1 VRTISAAS
9 ADLALDSQKLGGV
22 AASSYLTT
30 SSLGTNAIRNQAS
43 IQTAANFNI
52 DGKGT
57 VGLLDVGGSRVGTS
71 AIEVAAQDGLKI
83 TGFQP
88 FLTLRDA
95 NTGNKQ
101 GFMQSINGDVTL
113 LTDNRS
119 FLTLK
124 NLTGNVGVGNPTPAH
139 HLSITGGPTWTTNG
153 WAGVM
158 SFSNG
163 SAVGWEPNPS
173 GQSYGIGQ
181 TAGGLYFFRTCSPL
195 GQALCAAAY
204 DMQITDTGNVVQDK
218 DHGGLVKA
226 MVVVR
231 NDGVILRCY
240 NGVTNNAVAPCGFS
254 VGKPDVGQYVVTF
267 NFNVVARFASLAVHS
282 LSGGVFGSIT
292 YLTTQIYVFTDNTN
306 QSPSKADHDFTLVVF

>member
-1 VRTISAAS
+1 MKLVTLTLLFISLVVLSINVAKGQTTAFSYHGRLTDGGSAANGSFQMQFKLFDSLSGGTQIGSTIADVPVTVNQGTFAVRLDFGSNALSGANRWVEIAVRHNSGESYSTLSPREQLASSPYAVRTISAAS

-101 GFMQSINGDVTL
+101 
-113 LTDNRS
+113 
-119 FLTLK
+119 
-124 NLTGNVGVGNPTPAH
+124 
-139 HLSITGGPTWTTNG
+139 
-153 WAGVM
+153 
-158 SFSNG
+158 
-163 SAVGWEPNPS
+163 
-173 GQSYGIGQ
+173 
-181 TAGGLYFFRTCSPL
+181 
-195 GQALCAAAY
+195 
-204 DMQITDTGNVVQDK
+204 
-218 DHGGLVKA
+218 
-226 MVVVR
+226 
-231 NDGVILRCY
+231 
-240 NGVTNNAVAPCGFS
+240 
-254 VGKPDVGQYVVTF
+254 
-267 NFNVVARFASLAVHS
+267 
-282 LSGGVFGSIT
+282 
-292 YLTTQIYVFTDNTN
+292 
-306 QSPSKADHDFTLVVF
+306 